1 MNKKVHH
8 VRIPN
13 GLKNDPIKYKKIKQ
27 PHTPDELFKIHSLI
41 AFIGHRGSGK
51 THALVNLAKRYLD
64 EGSFT
69 RVFCISP
76 TFESNPVFHI
86 LGIKKEDVYS
96 NLHNSIAAIE
106 DILAK
111 CKTDSD
117 DFDDYEAYMNAY
129 RKWKRGKNL
138 KLDEHTMLENNDF
151 QKPPEIPRPSPL
163 IVIDDMSHSDIYSTS
178 RQNPFINLCLRHRH
192 INHGKGCSIFMC
204 VQNFRSGIPL
214 ALRQNLQVMCI
225 WPTHDSGQLEAIF
238 HESLKIIQNLKKIY
252 KHNKNFNMPS
262 LKDDESIQALVW
274 RRNLNSGNIDL
285 QPMQQTSF
293 ALGSVRGL
301 NKYNFM
307 DSTILGLRNG
317 IPDNAEQ
324 NIKYRQKIQ
333 LNPYTTAMNPYL
345 AKDIENILPRHHEVN
360 PLGGTAGEL
369 NNLASIGGS
378 PLAFALDDVT
388 ELQQRVYVE
397 SLRMDP
403 RNPLSAAFAYKAF
416 LEQGAGDVQKG
427 ALLDSMRKGLLADTE
442 NMATLDSK
450 FKAGYLAKR
459 QLDNTEKKNLD
470 QYVNDT
476 SHATSQDIQNYKD
489 LFHPNLLP
497 SKGLPGEIG
506 TSIDAINK
514 SYKSMA
520 PPKSQTVDRSA
531 KEDQDALDKASKA
544 AADEAAA
551 EIAAAAAAEAV
562 EEAASNQDTPVNV
575 NGDPIGSSTDVL
587 AYDNNHKYDF
597 YNSTD
602 VGKNAKS
609 YEDLKQQ
616 VDVYIEAFRKQV
628 DRGDFDVE
636 NLLLKSEYDEK
647 NKEFSRLIRE
657 LPHTQKTQELRWLL
671 RRSVASILL
680 NRGKTRVARL
690 FWNLMYAHA
699 PKMQEHGNRNSKA
712 TTLKP
717 VTKPS
722 QVPTTGAT
730 VPPTSSYSS
739 KGGPPGPPGIAGPV
753 VKSSK
758 PPKTIKAPSK
768 KYYVGGSGEEDIG
781 YLDST
786 PSDPNYDPNNLK
798 KVSKSSSQFLGKAEK
813 VVSDA
818 LHTGGELLK
827 NFYGNKRNGTFDN
840 THDEG
845 RKRFRR

>member
-238 HESLKIIQNLKKIY
+238 HENLKKIY

-497 SKGLPGEIG
+497 SKGLPGEI
-506 TSIDAINK
+506 
-514 SYKSMA
+514 
-520 PPKSQTVDRSA
+520 
-531 KEDQDALDKASKA
+531 
-544 AADEAAA
+544 
-551 EIAAAAAAEAV
+551 
-562 EEAASNQDTPVNV
+562 
-575 NGDPIGSSTDVL
+575 
-587 AYDNNHKYDF
+587 
-597 YNSTD
+597 
-602 VGKNAKS
+602 
-609 YEDLKQQ
+609 
-616 VDVYIEAFRKQV
+616 
-628 DRGDFDVE
+628 
-636 NLLLKSEYDEK
+636 
-647 NKEFSRLIRE
+647 
-657 LPHTQKTQELRWLL
+657 
-671 RRSVASILL
+671 
-680 NRGKTRVARL
+680 
-690 FWNLMYAHA
+690 
-699 PKMQEHGNRNSKA
+699 EHGNRNSKA

-813 VVSDA
+813 AFVSFKMR
-818 LHTGGELLK
+818 GKKK
-827 NFYGNKRNGTFDN
+827 NFGKNAWWLGKKKSGKG
-840 THDEG
+840 G
-845 RKRFRR
+845 RKLGCKKCSSGKNGSNLSNMDSTASTDMLSGQTV